1 MTTPI
6 GPYSPLVR
14 AGDWL
19 LCSGQLGLVD
29 GQLVDGVAAQT
40 TQAIKNAEA
49 LLAANGASLTNVVK
63 TLVFLTDM
71 GDFKPMNDA
80 YAAAFGDHRPARS
93 TVAVAGL
100 PMGAAVEIEVWGWKA
115 GERSERADAREIR

>member
-19 LCSGQLGLVD
+19 VSSGQMGLVD
-29 GQLVDGVAAQT
+29 GRLVDGVTAQT
-40 TQAIKNAEA
+40 TQALENANA
-49 LLAANGASLTNVVK
+49 LLDGHGASLGDVVK
-63 TLVFLTDM
+63 TLVFLADM
-71 GDFKPMNDA
+71 GDFAPMNDA

-93 TVAVAGL
+93 TVGVAAL
-100 PMGAAVEIEVWGWKA
+100 PMGALVEIEVWAMKA
-115 GERSERADAREIR
+115 PG